1 MDRKI
6 VNHSCYSYVVY
17 DLFLGATFVL
27 DFKDTVDL
35 VTNRWVL
42 TLGILVL
49 LFPLR
54 DFIDS
59 MKPVTIGHPLLIQC
73 QE

>member
-6 VNHSCYSYVVY
+6 VNHSYLHYN
-17 DLFLGATFVL
+17 LFQQFFVL

-59 MKPVTIGHPLLIQC
+59 MKTGNHWTPITIQC